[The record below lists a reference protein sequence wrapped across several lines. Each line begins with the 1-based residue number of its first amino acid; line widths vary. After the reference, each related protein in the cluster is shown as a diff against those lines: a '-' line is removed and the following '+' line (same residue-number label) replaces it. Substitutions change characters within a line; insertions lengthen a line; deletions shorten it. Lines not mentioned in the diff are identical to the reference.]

1 MKKDTRTYI
10 CDRCYRE
17 TQISLDNVDSAK
29 VLNWGHVECH
39 RGPTDLARTFIDM
52 DLCPECTDRLAYM
65 LTHPCST
72 DNMLDRAKDLD
83 NVVGLNQGAAANI
96 IQIEESGYFNNRG
109 EADDN

>member
-10 CDRCYRE
+10 CDRCHKE

-39 RGPTDLARTFIDM
+39 RGPTDLACAFIDM

-83 NVVGLNQGAAANI
+83 TIGGLNKASI
-96 IQIEESGYFNNRG
+96 TEVI
-109 EADDN
+109 D